1 MPVLKQ
7 DGELLKLPVRN
18 TQPHF
23 VNLRR
28 RPRLLRG
35 QKVTVLLN
43 NAKQLLRSVRQ
54 RKMLARLRRRRTR

>member
-7 DGELLKLPVRN
+7 DGELLRLPTRN

-23 VNLRR
+23 VKLRR

-43 NAKQLLRSVRQ
+43 NAKQ
-54 RKMLARLRRRRTR
+54 